1 MPVES
6 IKLSP
11 KKNGKGYV
19 SSYSVSISS
28 REAQECSLVGKPVI
42 KIIDSNSG
50 EIIIKA
56 KGFTVTLEM
65 LRKIVELKELAKEEY
80 ERISRKYHANPK
92 VHTMAEV
99 LNRFLDEQSGKI
111 QYPAYER
118 LEAYVLSLSMEN
130 VIDLALMMYLGRDM
144 DCDMNTQP
152 GEDRFLEF
160 YDRYNGIVCGRSKEE
175 LVDMVLEKS
184 PLLMYLRNGYRLLM
198 SPMGRSLDSFFH
210 RCDEM

>member
-28 REAQECSLVGKPVI
+28 REAQECSLIGKPVI

-56 KGFTVTLEM
+56 KGFTVSLEM

-92 VHTMAEV
+92 VQTMAEV
-99 LNRFLDEQSGKI
+99 LNQFLDEQTGKI

-160 YDRYNGIVCGRSKEE
+160 YNRYNGIVCGRSKEE

-198 SPMGRSLDSFFH
+198 APVGTSLDSFFH
-210 RCDEM
+210 HWDEM

>member
-65 LRKIVELKELAKEEY
+65 LRKIVELKELEKEEQ
-80 ERISRKYHANPK
+80 ERISRRYYANPRII
-92 VHTMAEV
+92 TMEEA
-99 LNRFLDEQSGKI
+99 LNRLTDEQSGKI
-111 QYPAYER
+111 SYPAYEQ
-118 LEAYVLSLSMEN
+118 LEAYFLSLSMEN
-130 VIDLALMMYLGRDM
+130 VVDLALMMYLGRDM

-198 SPMGRSLDSFFH
+198 APEGTSLDSFFH
-210 RCDEM
+210 CWDEM